1 MSDKEQEEIRE
12 YYKNRQPEI
21 RFMGKDEKNMY
32 IQINC
37 WLSYHK
43 TQELLAKYPAVY
55 HPDDASPSRL
65 SAIRRLNNF
74 FEEITDDSDNS

>member
-1 MSDKEQEEIRE
+1 MSD
-12 YYKNRQPEI
+12 PEM

-37 WLSYHK
+37 WLSDPK

-65 SAIRRLNNF
+65 SAIKRLNNF
-74 FEEITDDSDNS
+74 FEEITKDDNNTEGSVCSSG